1 MLKDTISKLYS
12 FIIKLVMLLEEELDK
27 LNSSKSTTDILA
39 KKNITDRLHKLINL
53 IIVLNKLN
61 KEEIYNEK
69 TTLPHEDQAIIDN
82 FLKKYNENNK

>member
-12 FIIKLVMLLEEELDK
+12 FIIKLVILLEEELDK
-27 LNSSKSTTDILA
+27 LNSNKFKPDILV
-39 KKNITDRLHKLINL
+39 KKNITDTLHKLTHL

-69 TTLPHEDQAIIDN
+69 PALPQEDTAIIDS
-82 FLKKYNENNK
+82 FLRKYNDSGK